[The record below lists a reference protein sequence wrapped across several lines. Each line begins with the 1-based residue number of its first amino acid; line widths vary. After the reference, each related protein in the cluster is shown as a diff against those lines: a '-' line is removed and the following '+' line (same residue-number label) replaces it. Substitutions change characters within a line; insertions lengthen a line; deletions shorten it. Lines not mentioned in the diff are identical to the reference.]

1 MCEGRIDG
9 STLQLVTVCL
19 CDDGVGELSNE
30 LGESI
35 PPQPPVVS
43 YLRPSD
49 ARARAR
55 VVGARGVGRP
65 PDGGVGMSERSKLT
79 SSHLR
84 RQALVYLRQS
94 SQAQLERNV
103 ESTQRQYALVERA
116 IEFGFAREQVVVID
130 EDLGISGSGIAER
143 TGFARLAAEVA
154 LGHAGLVLGLEVSR
168 LARNNVDWYRL
179 LDLCGVTDTVIGDA
193 DGLYHPGSFNDRLL
207 LGLKGTMSEAELH
220 VLRARLEGGIRNKAA
235 RGELRKALPVGLVWG
250 EAEGEILLDPD
261 EAVRGAIQTIF
272 DRFAELGSV
281 RQVWLWMRREGVQFP
296 MRRFA
301 HGEIQ
306 WAVPSYHQIHSV
318 LESPVYA
325 GAYAFGKT
333 RRERYVDEH
342 GNTRQRMRRLP
353 QAEWGVLIW
362 EHHPGFIDK
371 ATYERNRE
379 RIASNTRPRVHE
391 AGGAVREGQALLQGI
406 AVCKRCGRKL
416 NVAYDGR
423 RGKGRPTY
431 YCPGRILVENRGSW
445 CLRVGGGQIDHAVAG
460 ALLAALTPAGVKAAL
475 HAAEALEQ
483 DHDAAL
489 KQWRL
494 QVERARYAAERA
506 ERRYRQ
512 VEPEHR
518 LVARG
523 LERDWETALQEL
535 AKAEAELTL
544 REQQRPRTLTDDERE
559 RLLALGGDLGRVW
572 SAPTTTDRD
581 RKQLLRCLIEEV
593 IIDVVREE
601 RRATLTLRWQGGAIT
616 ELGVPLPRHQPPI
629 RTDDDTVAL
638 MRRLAVHYDDA
649 TIAGILNRQGRR
661 SATGQRFTAQIVSSL
676 RGSWKIPRHQ
686 PANDAPDGKLLPIA
700 RVAEI
705 LQVAPSTIHR
715 WLADGFI
722 AGEQDTPGAP
732 WRIRVTDDLRSR
744 FVEQAPQ
751 GWLPMLEATLAL
763 GVSRQTVLQRVKR
776 GELQAVHVRNGRR
789 KGLRILVPHAETSLF
804 DTTAISAAAV

>member
-1 MCEGRIDG
+1 
-9 STLQLVTVCL
+9 
-19 CDDGVGELSNE
+19 
-30 LGESI
+30 
-35 PPQPPVVS
+35 
-43 YLRPSD
+43 
-49 ARARAR
+49 
-55 VVGARGVGRP
+55 
-65 PDGGVGMSERSKLT
+65 MSERSKLT

-84 RQALVYLRQS
+84 RQAFVYLRQS

-103 ESTQRQYALVERA
+103 ESTARQYALVERA
-116 IEFGFAREQVVVID
+116 IELGFTREQIVVID
-130 EDLGISGSGIAER
+130 EDLGISGSGMSER
-143 TGFARLAAEVA
+143 SGFARLAAEVA

-179 LDLCGVTDTVIGDA
+179 LDLCGVTDTVIGDG
-193 DGLYHPGSFNDRLL
+193 DGIYHPGSFNDRLL

-220 VLRARLEGGIRNKAA
+220 VLRARLQGGIRNKAE
-235 RGELRKALPVGLVWG
+235 RGELRKALPVGLQWG
-250 EAEGEILLDPD
+250 EEEGEILLDPD
-261 EAVRGAIQTIF
+261 EAIRGAIQTIF

-301 HGEIQ
+301 YGEIQ
-306 WAVPSYHQIHSV
+306 WTVPTYHQIHSV
-318 LESPVYA
+318 LDSPVYA

-353 QAEWGVLIW
+353 QAEWCVLIW
-362 EHHPGFIDK
+362 DHHPGYIDK
-371 ATYERNRE
+371 ATYEKNRE
-379 RIASNTRPRVHE
+379 RIAANTRPRAHE
-391 AGGAVREGQALLQGI
+391 AGGAVREGSALLQGI
-406 AVCKRCGRKL
+406 AVCARCGRRL

-423 RGKGRPTY
+423 RGKGRPAY
-431 YCPGRILVENRGSW
+431 YCPGRIIVENRGSW
-445 CLRVGGGQIDHAVAG
+445 CMRVGGVQIDQAVAR

-475 HAAEALEQ
+475 QAAEALEQ

-494 QVERARYAAERA
+494 QVEQARYAAERA

-523 LERDWETALQEL
+523 LERNWEHALQEL
-535 AKAEAELTL
+535 AKAEAELVL
-544 REQQRPRTLTDDERE
+544 REQQRPRALTEPERE
-559 RLLALGGDLGRVW
+559 RLLQLGADLGRVW
-572 SAPTTTDRD
+572 SAPSTTDRD
-581 RKQLLRCLIEEV
+581 RKQLIRCLIEEV

-601 RRATLTLRWQGGAIT
+601 RRATLTLRWHGGAIT
-616 ELGVPLPRHQPPI
+616 ELAVPLPRHQPPI

-676 RGSWKIPRHQ
+676 RGYWKIPRHQ
-686 PANDAPDGKLLPIA
+686 PSTDPPDGEPLPIA
-700 RVAEI
+700 RAADI

-732 WRIRVTDDLRSR
+732 WRIRVNDQLRALFVDD
-744 FVEQAPQ
+744 APP
-751 GWLPMLEATLAL
+751 GYLPIVDAMRAL

-776 GELQAVHVRNGRR
+776 GELQALHVRNGRR
-789 KGLRILVPHAETSLF
+789 KGLRILVPQAETSLF
-804 DTTAISAAAV
+804 DTTPISAAAV

>member
-1 MCEGRIDG
+1 
-9 STLQLVTVCL
+9 
-19 CDDGVGELSNE
+19 
-30 LGESI
+30 
-35 PPQPPVVS
+35 
-43 YLRPSD
+43 
-49 ARARAR
+49 
-55 VVGARGVGRP
+55 
-65 PDGGVGMSERSKLT
+65 MSERSKLT

-84 RQALVYLRQS
+84 RQAFVYLRQS

-116 IEFGFAREQVVVID
+116 IELGFAREQVVVID
-130 EDLGISGSGIAER
+130 EDLGISGSGMSER
-143 TGFARLAAEVA
+143 SGFARLAAEVA

-179 LDLCGVTDTVIGDA
+179 LDLCGVTDTLIGDS

-250 EAEGEILLDPD
+250 EEEGEILLDGD

-281 RQVWLWMRREGVQFP
+281 RQVWLWMRREGVMFP

-301 HGEIQ
+301 YGEIQ
-306 WAVPSYHQIHSV
+306 WQVPTYHQVHSV

-333 RRERYVDEH
+333 RRERYVDED

-362 EHHPGFIDK
+362 EHHPGYIDK
-371 ATYERNRE
+371 ATFERNRE
-379 RIASNTRPRVHE
+379 RIAGNTRPRAHE
-391 AGGAVREGQALLQGI
+391 PGGAVREGQALLQGI

-423 RGKGRPTY
+423 RGKGRPAY

-445 CLRVGGGQIDHAVAG
+445 CMRVGGVQIDQAVAG

-475 HAAEALEQ
+475 HAAEMLEA

-494 QVERARYAAERA
+494 QLEHARYQADRA
-506 ERRYRQ
+506 ERRYHQ

-523 LERDWETALQEL
+523 LERAWETALQEL

-544 REQQRPRTLTDDERE
+544 REQQRPRTLTEPERE
-559 RLLALGGDLGRVW
+559 RLLTLGADLGRVW
-572 SAPTTTDRD
+572 AAPTTTDRD
-581 RKQLLRCLIEEV
+581 RKQLLRCLIEDV
-593 IIDVVREE
+593 TIDVIREE

-616 ELGVPLPRHQPPI
+616 ELAVPLPRHQPPI

-686 PANDAPDGKLLPIA
+686 RPTDTPDGEPVPISRA
-700 RVAEI
+700 AEI
-705 LQVAPSTIHR
+705 LGVAPSTIHR
-715 WLADGFI
+715 WLNDGFI

-732 WRIRVTDDLRSR
+732 WRIRVTNDLRQR
-744 FVEQAPQ
+744 FVEEAP
-751 GWLPMLEATLAL
+751 EAGCRCSKPPSRSAFPARPCCS
-763 GVSRQTVLQRVKR
+763 VS
-776 GELQAVHVRNGRR
+776 
-789 KGLRILVPHAETSLF
+789 
-804 DTTAISAAAV
+804 SAASCKPFTSATDDEKACEYWSHTPKPPSSTRPP